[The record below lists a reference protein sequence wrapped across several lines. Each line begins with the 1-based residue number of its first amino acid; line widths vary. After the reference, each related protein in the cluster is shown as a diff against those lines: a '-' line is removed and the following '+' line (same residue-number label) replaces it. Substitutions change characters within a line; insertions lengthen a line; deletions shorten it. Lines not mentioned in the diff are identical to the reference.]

1 MPSSRKAKLESVL
14 QREIATC
21 IQQELKD
28 PRLGF
33 ITVVRVEMSED
44 LQQVKAYYT
53 VLGDMKKRKL
63 AEQAL
68 AHARG
73 FVQGRYADVVKTRR
87 LPTLSFHYDDAEF
100 RRQTMTDL
108 IRAARAT
115 DTDAG
120 ASPEPAAPT
129 PKADA
134 VTRKPRPGL
143 RGPASRGSARGPL
156 PGEPE
161 IEPGSALDRDP
172 S

>member
-1 MPSSRKAKLESVL
+1 MPAPRKAKLESVL

-21 IQQELKD
+21 INQELKD

-33 ITVVRVEMSED
+33 ITIVRVEMSDD
-44 LQQVKAYYT
+44 LQQVRAYYT
-53 VLGDMKKRKL
+53 VLGDQKKRRL

-68 AHARG
+68 THARG

-87 LPTLSFHYDDAEF
+87 LPTLVFVYDDAEF

-115 DTDAG
+115 DTDKG
-120 ASPEPAAPT
+120 ASPEPAAPE
-129 PKADA
+129 PKIDA
-134 VTRKPRPGL
+134 VTRKTRPGL
-143 RGPASRGSARGPL
+143 RIPPPRPVV
-156 PGEPE
+156 
-161 IEPGSALDRDP
+161 PGSALDGPAVPMADQDAEP

>member
-1 MPSSRKAKLESVL
+1 MPSPRKAKLESVL

-21 IQQELKD
+21 INQELKD

-33 ITVVRVEMSED
+33 ITIVRVEVSED
-44 LQQVKAYYT
+44 LQQVRAYYT
-53 VLGDMKKRKL
+53 VLGDQTKRKL

-68 AHARG
+68 THARG
-73 FVQGRYADVVKTRR
+73 FVQGRYAAVVKTRR

-100 RRQTMTDL
+100 RRQTMSDL

-129 PKADA
+129 PKADV

-143 RGPASRGSARGPL
+143 RVRGSQPPAV
-156 PGEPE
+156 E